1 MQVSRTNELKGGRG
15 YHSIGRIK
23 TSSSW
28 RVSGTHDA
36 EEDRLAALWA
46 LISEAQE
53 FDADAIV
60 GLDFEIDAIRHFDG
74 APLQRIAA
82 FVAHYN
88 HARYHESL
96 ANLTPADV
104 YFGRAETIL
113 LERERIKRKIIANR
127 RLQHQLRAA

>member
-1 MQVSRTNELKGGRG
+1 M
-15 YHSIGRIK
+15 
-23 TSSSW
+23 
-28 RVSGTHDA
+28 SGAHDA
-36 EEDRLAALWA
+36 EDDRLAALWA

-60 GLDFEIDAIRHFDG
+60 GLNFEIEAIRHPDFDG

-104 YFGRAETIL
+104 YFERAETIR
-113 LERERIKRKIIANR
+113 LEREKIKRKIIANR
-127 RLQHQLRAA
+127 RLQHRLRTA